1 MTELVLHLDSSPS
14 QEAKDLLERLLYWVA
29 PGVQDVRVVEEAR
42 VLVDYTGALPTD
54 ELTTAMRSAISEI
67 LVSGEQFP
75 TVVRHET
82 GVRLANPP
90 TDDPFPELVRRGWV
104 NEEARGSFTYTDTMA
119 ELFEALDRLFVDRI
133 GRFRPRR
140 IHLPT
145 LLAPAT
151 LLRSGSLPGSP
162 HTANYVFHL
171 HEGRSV
177 PAQFAAQCVDADRGA
192 LNLGSLNTS
201 GSTPDAVLSTAAC
214 QPCYR
219 ALRQRTL
226 TTPELLTGRA
236 TCYRYESGA
245 TEGLRRLR
253 EFSVRELVCV
263 GTPEQ
268 VSRVRER
275 MLATAEDIM
284 RDTGLRG
291 RIMTASDPFFID
303 TASRMRMYQ
312 LSFEVKHEL
321 LARLPFDGSE
331 LAVGSVNHHEDHFGR
346 TWEIRTEDGEWAHSC
361 CLGLGLD
368 RCSYAVFAQYG
379 LDPDSWPAALRPT
392 GGGADAW

>member
-1 MTELVLHLDSSPS
+1 MTELVLYLDTPPG
-14 QEAKDLLERLLYWVA
+14 QETKDLLERLLYWVA
-29 PGVQDVRVVEEAR
+29 PGVQDVRVVEDAR
-42 VLVDYTGALPTD
+42 VLVDYAGALPAD
-54 ELTTAMRSAISEI
+54 ELTTALRSAIGEI
-67 LVSGEQFP
+67 LVGGEQFR

-82 GVRLANPP
+82 GVRLADSP
-90 TDDPFPELVRRGWV
+90 TEDPFPELVRRGWV
-104 NEEARGSFTYTDTMA
+104 SEEAAGSFTYTDTMA
-119 ELFEALDRLFVDRI
+119 ELLESLDRLFVDRI
-133 GRFRPRR
+133 GRLQPRQV
-140 IHLPT
+140 HLPA

-151 LLRSGSLPGSP
+151 LLRSGSLPSSP

-177 PAQFAAQCVDADRGA
+177 PARFTARCMDADRGT
-192 LNLGSLNTS
+192 LDLRSLDTS

-219 ALRQRTL
+219 ALRDRTL
-226 TTPELLTGRA
+226 TGPELLTGRA

-253 EFSVRELVCV
+253 EFGVRELVCV

-268 VSRVRER
+268 VSRMRER
-275 MLATAEDIM
+275 MLATAEDIL
-284 RDTGLRG
+284 RDTGLCG

-346 TWEIRTEDGEWAHSC
+346 AWEIRTECGEWAHSC
-361 CLGLGLD
+361 CFGLGLD
-368 RCSYAVFAQYG
+368 RWCYAVFAQYG
-379 LDPDSWPAALRPT
+379 LDPAGWPAVLRPAE
-392 GGGADAW
+392 GGVDAR